1 MNVDLFWFK
10 QKVKYYFYFVN
21 KEIFTKNRYNE
32 IKFFFVIDEV
42 DLIFDLNNPLK
53 INVESLFKFYIST
66 SVKFAFF
73 SSIYDED
80 INKYLETLRPSI
92 PIEKLTPNHYE
103 QYYNTTTHWYTLI
116 NNLTEINEF
125 IKTVLTMKNEV
136 QTIIF
141 CKDNQTINKI
151 SSFLN
156 SNGKK
161 GLKNEMNSYYRH
173 CCRCSRFGR
182 HGHFIGK

>member
-1 MNVDLFWFK
+1 M
-10 QKVKYYFYFVN
+10 
-21 KEIFTKNRYNE
+21 E
-32 IKFFFVIDEV
+32 FFVIDEV

-53 INVESLFKFYIST
+53 MNIESLLKFYIST
-66 SVKFAFF
+66 TVKFAFF

-92 PIEKLTPNHYE
+92 PIVKLTPNRYE

-125 IKTVLTMKNEV
+125 NKTVLTMKNEG

-141 CKDNQTINKI
+141 
-151 SSFLN
+151 L
-156 SNGKK
+156 
-161 GLKNEMNSYYRH
+161 
-173 CCRCSRFGR
+173 
-182 HGHFIGK
+182 